1 MWPLVAALLLGSAG
15 YGSSQLLF
23 NKMKYVEYT
32 RCNKTVVIPCCAIN
46 MEAEKISELFIKWR
60 YKGNVI
66 LTFDGLLNMTTK
78 FNNFTTAKI
87 DVSKLLKGDA
97 SLEMDMSDALLGN
110 YTCEITELSREGQTT
125 VELKHRTDSWFSS
138 NEIMLIAV
146 FPILS
151 VILFWG
157 QLCVVRLKYKS
168 RLPTNQFILVLI
180 PGILLTIFVIVGSSI
195 FIPGGYSRKKSSGL
209 SLLVTPSGM
218 LIVAQ
223 CRLLRSVLGMTSFTI
238 AILIIQLLGFVLAV
252 VGLVLCMSVCMPVHG
267 PLLISGLGII
277 TLSELLGL
285 IYITF
290 FGKSVHAKHHRHY
303 YLETS
308 WFSYL

>member
-15 YGSSQLLF
+15 YGSSQILF
-23 NKMKYVEYT
+23 NQMKYVEYT
-32 RCNKTVVIPCCAIN
+32 RCNKTVVIPCRAIN
-46 MEAEKISELFIKWR
+46 VEAEKISELFISWK

-78 FNNFTTAKI
+78 FNNFTSAKI

-125 VELKHRTDSWFSS
+125 VELKHRTDSWFSP
-138 NEIMLIAV
+138 NEIMLIVV

-151 VILFWG
+151 VIFFWG

-180 PGILLTIFVIVGSSI
+180 PGILLTIFAIVGSSI
-195 FIPGGYSRKKSSGL
+195 FIP
-209 SLLVTPSGM
+209 
-218 LIVAQ
+218 
-223 CRLLRSVLGMTSFTI
+223 
-238 AILIIQLLGFVLAV
+238 
-252 VGLVLCMSVCMPVHG
+252 VCMPVHG

-277 TLSELLGL
+277 TLAESLGL
-285 IYITF
+285 IYMTF
-290 FGKSVHAKHHRHY
+290 FDLIDYLRPDEKQEDKSS
-303 YLETS
+303 E
-308 WFSYL
+308 

>member
-15 YGSSQLLF
+15 YGSSQILF
-23 NKMKYVEYT
+23 NQMKYVEYT
-32 RCNKTVVIPCCAIN
+32 RCNKTVVIPCRAIN
-46 MEAEKISELFIKWR
+46 VEAEKISELFISWK

-78 FNNFTTAKI
+78 FNNFTSAKI

-125 VELKHRTDSWFSS
+125 VELKHRTDSWFSP
-138 NEIMLIAV
+138 NEIMLIVV

-151 VILFWG
+151 VIFFWG

-180 PGILLTIFVIVGSSI
+180 PGILLTIFAIVGSSI
-195 FIPGGYSRKKSSGL
+195 FIPGDYSRKKSGL

-223 CRLLRSVLGMTSFTI
+223 CRLLR
-238 AILIIQLLGFVLAV
+238 A
-252 VGLVLCMSVCMPVHG
+252 VCMPVHG

-277 TLSELLGL
+277 TLAESLGL
-285 IYITF
+285 IYMTF
-290 FGKSVHAKHHRHY
+290 FDLIDYLRPDEKQEDKSS
-303 YLETS
+303 E
-308 WFSYL
+308 